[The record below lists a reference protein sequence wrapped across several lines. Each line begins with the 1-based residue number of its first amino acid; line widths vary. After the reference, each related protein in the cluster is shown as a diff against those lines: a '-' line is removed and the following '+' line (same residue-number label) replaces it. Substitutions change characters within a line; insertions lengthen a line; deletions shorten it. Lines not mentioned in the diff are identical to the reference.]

1 MKTLLNLAL
10 AAVLLSS
17 VLVACDKQMPE
28 KAGQAKATYV
38 ASAIREPFHRPDC
51 KWAQRISP
59 GNLQIFTTREEAIKA
74 GHRPCKVCKP

>member
-17 VLVACDKQMPE
+17 FLVACDKQMPE

-38 ASAIREPFHRPDC
+38 ASAIREPFHRPEC
-51 KWAQRISP
+51 KWAQKISP
-59 GNLQIFTTREEAIKA
+59 ENLQTFTTREEAIRA